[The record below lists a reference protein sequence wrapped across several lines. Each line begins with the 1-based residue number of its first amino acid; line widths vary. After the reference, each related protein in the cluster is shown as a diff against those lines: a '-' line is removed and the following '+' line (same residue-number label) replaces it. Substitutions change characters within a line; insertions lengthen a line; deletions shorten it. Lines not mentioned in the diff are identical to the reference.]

1 MENKKRGASF
11 IFGFL
16 LFSILMISFV
26 SADLS
31 DFFSSI
37 TGRATSQNVGLNI
50 SIAGT
55 PPNITMVIINAAP
68 SITENGVTLV
78 MLNFTV
84 HDVDGFTN
92 INGTNAKAQFNK
104 TNEVTRQSNST
115 GCVGTANF
123 STDYANFTCSIAI
136 NYFDASGL
144 WSVNVSAGDL
154 SSTNVVNHTA
164 TFTLGQTSAFVSSP
178 GNLTFATLSRGS
190 SNQTSNNDPLLLN
203 NTGNKNITAGNVQIN
218 ATDLIGETNAVYGI
232 WAANISV
239 GVTTGSSGE
248 CDISGGLNNAT
259 SMNKSIF
266 TSINQSRLLI
276 GNHSANDGST
286 GQEQLYFCIRTIG
299 TEIISQA
306 YTTNTTQGPWTIK
319 IV

>member
-68 SITENGVTLV
+68 SITENGITNL

-84 HDVDGFTN
+84 HDVDGFGN
-92 INGTNAKAQFNK
+92 INGSNAKVSLNK
-104 TNEVTRQSNST
+104 TLETTRSNSS
-115 GCVGTANF
+115 CLNTANF
-123 STDYANFTCSIAI
+123 STDYANFTCTVSIH
-136 NYFDASGL
+136 YFDASGV
-144 WSVNVSAGDL
+144 WSVNASIGDL
-154 SSTNVVNHTA
+154 SSTNVNNHTA

-178 GNLTFATLSRGS
+178 GNLTFSTLSRGA
-190 SNQTSNNDPLLLN
+190 SNQTASNDPLLLN

-218 ATDLIGETNAVYGI
+218 ATDLIGETNAAYGI

-239 GVTTGSSGE
+239 GIFTGSNKE
-248 CDISGGLNNAT
+248 CDIGINGNAS
-259 SMNKSIF
+259 SMNKSYF
-266 TSINQSRLLI
+266 NAVNQSILLV

-306 YTTNTTQGPWTIK
+306 YTTNVTQGPWTIK
-319 IV
+319 II